1 MNEATLKRFV
11 ALMEEEKENATPE
24 HCAEVDLRIERVKR
38 RAGRK
43 KLPADRLR
51 SNRVMTYLN
60 AGELERLRN
69 VAGERDL
76 AEVVRELALEAA
88 DARLAKN
95 S

>member
-1 MNEATLKRFV
+1 MNEATLNRLI
-11 ALMEEEKENATPE
+11 ALLEEEKENASPE
-24 HCAEVDLRIERVKR
+24 LCAEVDLRIERVKR

-43 KLPADRLR
+43 KLPADRRR

-60 AGELERLRN
+60 AGELERLRS

-88 DARLAKN
+88 DARLAKR
-95 S
+95 

>member
-51 SNRVMTYLN
+51 SNRVMT
-60 AGELERLRN
+60 
-69 VAGERDL
+69 
-76 AEVVRELALEAA
+76 
-88 DARLAKN
+88 
-95 S
+95 